1 MMKEVDVLG
10 VRLEPATDQPIVLL
24 REKEGQRF
32 LPIWI
37 GASEAVAIAL
47 EIEGIETSRPM
58 THDLV
63 KNILEAIGASVARV
77 SITAI
82 KDDTYFAEIK
92 LSGSSDV
99 VVDSRPSDAIALA
112 VRFSTPVY
120 VAEEVLEK
128 AGIELES
135 DDEEIARFV
144 DFLDSVDPEDFQ
156 A

>member
-1 MMKEVDVLG
+1 MKEVDVLG
-10 VRLEPATDQPIVLL
+10 VRLEPATEQPIVLL
-24 REKEGQRF
+24 REKEGERF

-37 GASEAVAIAL
+37 GAAEAVSIAL
-47 EIEGIETSRPM
+47 EMEGIETSRPM

-63 KNILEAIGASVARV
+63 KNILEAIGASIESV

-82 KDDTYFAEIK
+82 ENDTYFAEIK
-92 LSGSSDV
+92 LSGAFDGV
-99 VVDSRPSDAIALA
+99 IDSRPSDAIALA
-112 VRFSTPVY
+112 VRFSTSVY
-120 VAEEVLEK
+120 VADEVLEK

-144 DFLDSVDPEDFQ
+144 DFLDRVDPEDFQ

>member
-1 MMKEVDVLG
+1 MKEVDVLG
-10 VRLEPATDQPIVLL
+10 VRLEPATEQPIVLL

-37 GASEAVAIAL
+37 GTAEAVAIAL
-47 EIEGIETSRPM
+47 EMEGIETSRPM

-63 KNILEAIGASVARV
+63 KNILKAIGASVESV

-82 KDDTYFAEIK
+82 EDETYFAEIK
-92 LSGSSDV
+92 LSGAFDG
-99 VVDSRPSDAIALA
+99 VVDSRPSDAIAMA
-112 VRFSTPVY
+112 VRFSTSVY
-120 VAEEVLEK
+120 VADDVLDK

-144 DFLDSVDPEDFQ
+144 DFLDTVDPEDFQ
-156 A
+156 T

>member
-1 MMKEVDVLG
+1 MKEVDVLG
-10 VRLEPATDQPIVLL
+10 VRLEPATEQPIVLL

-37 GASEAVAIAL
+37 GTAEAVAIAL
-47 EIEGIETSRPM
+47 EMEGIETARPM

-63 KNILEAIGASVARV
+63 KNILEAIGASVESV

-82 KDDTYFAEIK
+82 EDDTYFAEIK
-92 LSGSSDV
+92 LSGAFDGV
-99 VVDSRPSDAIALA
+99 IDSRPSDAIAIA
-112 VRFSTPVY
+112 VRFSTSVY
-120 VAEEVLEK
+120 VADEVSKK

-135 DDEEIARFV
+135 EDEEIARFV
-144 DFLDSVDPEDFQ
+144 DFLDRVDPEDFQ

>member
-1 MMKEVDVLG
+1 MKEVDVLG
-10 VRLEPATDQPIVLL
+10 VRLEPATEQPIVLL

-37 GASEAVAIAL
+37 GTAEAVAIAL
-47 EIEGIETSRPM
+47 EMEGIETARPM

-63 KNILEAIGASVARV
+63 KNILEAIGASVESV

-82 KDDTYFAEIK
+82 EDDTYFAEIK
-92 LSGSSDV
+92 LSGAFDGV
-99 VVDSRPSDAIALA
+99 IDSRPSDAIAIA
-112 VRFSTPVY
+112 VRFSTSVY
-120 VAEEVLEK
+120 VADEVLKK

-135 DDEEIARFV
+135 EDEEIARFV
-144 DFLDSVDPEDFQ
+144 DFLDRVDPEDFQ

>member
-1 MMKEVDVLG
+1 MKEVDVLG
-10 VRLEPATDQPIVLL
+10 VRLEPATEQPIVLL

-37 GASEAVAIAL
+37 GAPEAVAIAL
-47 EIEGIETSRPM
+47 EMEGIETARPM

-63 KNILEAIGASVARV
+63 KNILEAIGASVQSV

-92 LSGSSDV
+92 LSGAFDGV
-99 VVDSRPSDAIALA
+99 IEFRPSDAIAIA
-112 VRFSTPVY
+112 VRFSTSVY
-120 VAEEVLEK
+120 VADEVLEK

-135 DDEEIARFV
+135 EDEEIARFV
-144 DFLDSVDPEDFQ
+144 DFLDRVDPEEFQ